1 MVKYGQIVR
10 FNQLLMLYFLFS
22 ITYENDRQDKHV
34 MFILSIIFGFF
45 KICYLII

>member
-10 FNQLLMLYFLFS
+10 FNQLLMLHFLFS

-34 MFILSIIFGFF
+34 MFILL
-45 KICYLII
+45 YLDFLRYVI